1 MDKGRNTGRYSKR
14 AYRVI
19 YLSILAM
26 MLVAIGSAVIF
37 NNLKNRMPDI
47 EQGVTEEY
55 DGHFAF
61 IVSSDDEGFW
71 EGVYASVCE
80 EATKD
85 NIYIEDMSKSLGVN
99 YSDTDLL
106 RVAINSSVDGIIY
119 GGTTNETAAALIDRA
134 VEEGIGVAILQNDID
149 ASARQCFVGVNN
161 YELGQMFASQIAE
174 IISGEEE
181 ISKKSVDVLI
191 DRDMSEGAS
200 NVITIA
206 IEDYFTE
213 NYPDYPIPE
222 LNIIR
227 INSDDA
233 FSVEDD
239 IRRLFLYEDMQ
250 SDMMLCLSSIHTQC
264 VYQSLVDRNKVGD
277 VQVVGYFA
285 GNSILEAIEKQIIY
299 STISVDTEE
308 MGRDSVK
315 ALKEYMEEG
324 YTNSYVPVS
333 TQVIGY
339 DQAKLISGQ
348 LGGGE

>member
-1 MDKGRNTGRYSKR
+1 MDKKKNIGGYSKR
-14 AYRVI
+14 AYRVL
-19 YLSILAM
+19 YLSILVM
-26 MLVAIGSAVIF
+26 MLVTIGSAMIF

-47 EQGVTEEY
+47 EQGETTEY

-61 IVSSDDEGFW
+61 VVSSDDEDFW
-71 EGVYASVCE
+71 EGVYTSVCE
-80 EATKD
+80 EAAES

-119 GGTTNETAAALIDRA
+119 GGTTNETAAALIDKA
-134 VEEGIGVAILQNDID
+134 VDEGIGVVILQNDID

-174 IISGEEE
+174 IMESEEE
-181 ISKKSVDVLI
+181 LKKKRVDVLI

-206 IEDYFTE
+206 IEDYFSE
-213 NYPDYPIPE
+213 NYPDYPMPE
-222 LNIIR
+222 FNIIR

-239 IRRLFLYEDMQ
+239 IRRLFIQEDME
-250 SDMMLCLSSIHTQC
+250 SDVMLCLSSIYTQC
-264 VYQSLVDRNKVGD
+264 VYQSLVDRNKVGE
-277 VQVVGYFA
+277 VQVIGYFA

-299 STISVDTEE
+299 STISVDTDE

-315 ALKEYMEEG
+315 ALKEYMEMG
-324 YTNSYVPVS
+324 YTNSYIPIS

-339 DQAKLISGQ
+339 DQARLISGQ
-348 LGGGE
+348 LGKGA